1 MIFYY
6 YMFVHQGNNRNQIQN
21 IGIASLLSFVAGNV
35 NVVGFLTVKQL
46 TTNVTG
52 HFAFM
57 MEEAL
62 QANFNQT
69 FFYFLYIFCFFLGAF
84 FSNFIIET
92 IYQLTKKYYFILPVL
107 LEVILLTSIAF
118 QNTTFIHTHYQFFS
132 CLLLFTMGM
141 QNSLVTTISNAV
153 IRTTHLTGLFTDL
166 GIEISQLFF
175 QKISEKRE
183 KIIAS
188 IKLRLSIITFFFLGG
203 LIAGIVYDK
212 FNIKTLLI
220 AAFVLVIGL
229 SVDYFI
235 LNKKKYDFF

>member
-1 MIFYY
+1 
-6 YMFVHQGNNRNQIQN
+6 
-21 IGIASLLSFVAGNV
+21 
-35 NVVGFLTVKQL
+35 
-46 TTNVTG
+46 
-52 HFAFM
+52 
-57 MEEAL
+57 
-62 QANFNQT
+62 
-69 FFYFLYIFCFFLGAF
+69 
-84 FSNFIIET
+84 
-92 IYQLTKKYYFILPVL
+92 
-107 LEVILLTSIAF
+107 
-118 QNTTFIHTHYQFFS
+118 
-132 CLLLFTMGM
+132 MGM

-235 LNKKKYDFF
+235 LNKKKI